1 MNSNVLYPQLFF
13 LRKGSA
19 MVYNALQ
26 KLFIGVAVLSF
37 AAISPAA
44 ATGNVSVLA
53 DFENATNENYYG
65 QYIFLYDD
73 HKDKGN
79 SKITN
84 QALNAADST
93 YNFLP
98 TKDAGNTVA
107 GGTPGYGAEVDFTL
121 GSINPSN
128 ATATWGSMIGI
139 GAMLAAE
146 GSYMDLTGAQKIEF
160 YAKVERPKGTTTASV
175 DLRVEVCTEELAA
188 DYGYY
193 HIIIPI
199 TGTWAKYTIP
209 LDTVNVGFGKLE
221 QWDWSITNGGKKPFN
236 IKKVSKI
243 QWCLSEDGNV
253 TSWKDASGAL
263 FLDDISISPFTP
275 HFFDEIEANKL
286 TAPGATG
293 LLPTNMLSNFDI
305 NMKNSLGYY
314 GYCYT
319 DVDANPTAANASVIT
334 AGAVPDSTG
343 KFILGVSDGGVG
355 GTSCASIGFQLGKTF
370 VQGANTVQPFV
381 GIGTNLVP
389 EIGGAPAGVCDIS
402 AATAVYFDYKLQ
414 CAGVQFLSFELRT
427 DQSFGNSGAVY
438 YVKLP
443 NTNGEWKGATVDLSA
458 AAAELVLPK
467 WADVTPSPLDKTKA
481 LKLQWKAQGA
491 ANSEGTLAIDN
502 IYIPGYTMKVI
513 RFGNKPALKSAFTVK
528 QLSNLAQV
536 SFALPQSVSNARVD
550 LVSMQGKV
558 LASQSVKRN
567 NGSEYQVAFPTSR
580 LANGSYFVKVNY
592 DNKDVKSSMISI
604 IR

>member
-1 MNSNVLYPQLFF
+1 
-13 LRKGSA
+13 

-26 KLFIGVAVLSF
+26 KLFAGVAVLSF

-53 DFENATNENYYG
+53 DFENASNENYYG

-73 HKDKGN
+73 HEDKGD

-84 QALNAADST
+84 QTLNAVDTT

-98 TKDAGNTVA
+98 TKDVGNTEA

-121 GSINPSN
+121 GSVNPGN

-139 GAMLAAE
+139 GAMLAAD

-160 YAKVERPKGTTTASV
+160 YAKVERPKGTATAQV
-175 DLRVEVCTEELAA
+175 DLRVEVCTAEFDPANGG

-221 QWDWSITNGGKKPFN
+221 QWDWSITNNGAKPFN
-236 IKKVSKI
+236 ITKVSKI

-253 TSWKDASGAL
+253 SSWKDASGAL

-275 HFFDEIEANKL
+275 HFFDEIETDKL
-286 TAPGATG
+286 GAAGATG
-293 LLPTNMLSNFDI
+293 LLPANMLCNFDV
-305 NMKNSLGYY
+305 NMKNGLGYY

-319 DVDANPTAANASVIT
+319 DVDANPTVADASVIT
-334 AGAVPDSTG
+334 AGATFNDSTQ
-343 KFILGVSDGGVG
+343 KYILSPSDGGVG
-355 GTSCASIGFQLGKTF
+355 GTSCASIGFQLGKAFTE
-370 VQGANTVQPFV
+370 GANTIQPFV
-381 GIGTNLVP
+381 GIGTNLVA
-389 EIGGAPAGVCDIS
+389 EIGGAPAGVCDITS
-402 AATAVYFDYKLQ
+402 ATAVYFDYNLQ
-414 CAGVQFLSFELRT
+414 CAGVQFVSFELST
-427 DQSFGNSGAVY
+427 DQSFGNTGAVY

-467 WADVTPSPLDKTKA
+467 WADVIPTPLDKTKA
-481 LKLQWKAQGA
+481 LKLQWKAQGT
-491 ANSEGTLAIDN
+491 ANAEGTLAIDN
-502 IYIPGYTMKVI
+502 VYIPGYTMDVI
-513 RFGNKPALKSAFTVK
+513 HFGNKPALKSAFTVK
-528 QLSNLAQV
+528 QLSNLARV
-536 SFALPQSVSNARVD
+536 SFVLPRSVSNARVE

-567 NGSEYQVAFPTSR
+567 GNSACQVAFPTGR

-604 IR
+604 IK

>member
-1 MNSNVLYPQLFF
+1 
-13 LRKGSA
+13 
-19 MVYNALQ
+19 MVYNAFQ

-37 AAISPAA
+37 AAINPVA
-44 ATGNVSVLA
+44 ATGNVSVLS
-53 DFENATNENYYG
+53 DLENGTNENYYG
-65 QYIFLYDD
+65 QYWYVYDD
-73 HKDKGN
+73 HEDKGN
-79 SKITN
+79 TVITN
-84 QALNAADST
+84 MTKKTDGT
-93 YNFLP
+93 YTFAP
-98 TKDAGNTVA
+98 TAGVGNTLA
-107 GGTPGYGAEVDFTL
+107 GGTPGYGAEIDFTL
-121 GSINPSN
+121 GSTNPGN
-128 ATATWGSMIGI
+128 ATATWGSMV
-139 GAMLAAE
+139 GAGCMLAPDGE
-146 GSYMDLTGAQKIEF
+146 YFDLTGAQKIEF
-160 YAKVERPKGTTTASV
+160 YAKVERPKGTATASV
-175 DLRVEVCTEELAA
+175 DMRVEVCTAEFSPP
-188 DYGYY
+188 DGDFGYY

-199 TGTWAKYTIP
+199 TGTWTKYTIP
-209 LDTVNVGFGKLE
+209 LDTTDVGFGKLV
-221 QWDWSITNGGKKPFN
+221 QWDWSVTNKGKIPFN

-243 QWCLSEDGNV
+243 QWCISEDGNV

-319 DVDANPTAANASVIT
+319 DADANPTVANASVIT
-334 AGAVPDSTG
+334 AGALFNDSTQ
-343 KFILGVSDGGVG
+343 KYILSPSDGGVG
-355 GTSCASIGFQLGKTF
+355 GTSCASIGFQLGKAF
-370 VQGANTVQPFV
+370 IQGANTVQPFV
-381 GIGTNLVP
+381 GIGTNLVA
-389 EIGGAPAGVCDIS
+389 EIGGAPAGVCDITS
-402 AATAVYFDYKLQ
+402 ATAVYFDYKLQ

-427 DQSFGNSGAVY
+427 DQSFGNEGAVY

-443 NTNGEWKGATVDLSA
+443 NTNGDWKGATVDLSA

-467 WADVTPSPLDKTKA
+467 WADVTPAPLDKTKA
-481 LKLQWKAQGA
+481 LKLQWKAQGT

-502 IYIPGYTMKVI
+502 IYIPGYTMNVI
-513 RFGNKPALKSAFTVK
+513 HFGNKPTLRSAFTVK

-536 SFALPQSVSNARVD
+536 SFALPRSVSNARVE

-558 LASQSVKRN
+558 LASESVKRN
-567 NGSEYQVAFPTSR
+567 GNSAYQVAFPTGR

-604 IR
+604 IK